1 MGNSSAGEQRS
12 IKYFFVTSIFI
23 LFFSF
28 AFSQRTVTGRVT
40 DPDSKPLGN
49 ATVSVKGANISA
61 LTNADGQYSIMLPAN
76 ANTLV
81 FTYVGYQ
88 VSEVTVQGNAAN
100 VTMQVLSNSMN
111 EVVVI
116 GYGVSKRKDVTG
128 AVSSV
133 TASQIEKVP
142 VTTLD
147 QALQGRAAGVQI
159 TNNDATP
166 GGNVSVLI
174 RGVGSLAPGGNNPL
188 YVVDGYPTTGGIN
201 NINPADIATIDVL
214 KDASATAIYGIRA
227 ANGVVIITT

>member
-1 MGNSSAGEQRS
+1 
-12 IKYFFVTSIFI
+12 
-23 LFFSF
+23 F

-81 FTYVGYQ
+81 FPYVGYQ

-116 GYGVSKRKDVTG
+116 GYGVSKRKDV
-128 AVSSV
+128 
-133 TASQIEKVP
+133 
-142 VTTLD
+142 
-147 QALQGRAAGVQI
+147 
-159 TNNDATP
+159 
-166 GGNVSVLI
+166 
-174 RGVGSLAPGGNNPL
+174 
-188 YVVDGYPTTGGIN
+188 
-201 NINPADIATIDVL
+201 
-214 KDASATAIYGIRA
+214 
-227 ANGVVIITT
+227 

>member
-1 MGNSSAGEQRS
+1 MRNSSAGYKKRTR
-12 IKYFFVTSIFI
+12 YLFAFTAF
-23 LFFSF
+23 LFFFSV
-28 AFSQRTVTGRVT
+28 AFSQQRTVTGRVT
-40 DPDSKPLGN
+40 DQDAKPLAN
-49 ATVSVKGANISA
+49 ATVSIKGTTVSA
-61 LTNADGQYSIMLPAN
+61 LTNADGQYSITLPAN
-76 ANTLV
+76 SNTLL

-88 VSEVTVQGNAAN
+88 LSEVVVQGTTANA
-100 VTMQVLSNSMN
+100 TMQVLSNSMN

-133 TASQIEKVP
+133 SASQIEKVP

-174 RGVGSLAPGGNNPL
+174 
-188 YVVDGYPTTGGIN
+188 
-201 NINPADIATIDVL
+201 
-214 KDASATAIYGIRA
+214 
-227 ANGVVIITT
+227 